1 MDINNSDFT
10 AMNVYTYPCG
20 VWVTEE
26 TTAAQAMSI
35 IASAIGAYFSF
46 DRFGVLRIGRLE
58 LPTTATLSLYEDQ
71 YMAFDLMSTS
81 DADDGIPAKTLTLQY
96 AKNYTP
102 QTDLDDTAASARSS
116 FAKIE
121 YRKAVVNSA
130 GAAALYAN
138 APEMELQTSLINYV
152 DAAFEAARRIE
163 LLQHKRVYSATV
175 RIAPEMF
182 PQADI
187 GECIKIYHSRW
198 GLSNGKV
205 LRVIGMT
212 YNFFLHEITFR
223 LWG

>member
-1 MDINNSDFT
+1 MGIANSRKETRHYNASPQLPHPTLTNQEAELYFQRIDILALDI
-10 AMNVYTYPCG
+10 V
-20 VWVTEE
+20 
-26 TTAAQAMSI
+26 
-35 IASAIGAYFSF
+35 
-46 DRFGVLRIGRLE
+46 RRRLE

-81 DADDGIPAKTLTLQY
+81 DADDGIPAKTLTLLY

-130 GAAALYAN
+130 SAAALYAN
-138 APEMELQTSLINYV
+138 APEMELQTSLVNYA

-187 GECIKIYHSRW
+187 GECVKIYHSRW